1 MFGRMKVIT
10 DMEVVKD
17 ISKKL
22 SLKFT
27 QDEKW
32 IDEEIESSAKATII
46 LELTPEHMCGKF
58 VNES

>member
-1 MFGRMKVIT
+1 
-10 DMEVVKD
+10 MEVVKD

-46 LELTPEHMCGKF
+46 LELTPEHMCGEF
-58 VNES
+58 VNEA